1 MAELFND
8 GRNPELLEAGDF
20 RRDQTK
26 DRAVSIGL
34 LQKIAA
40 EARPLIHLVRE
51 IEIAAFFENLPASRS
66 AHLAQHPGRF
76 LALHRFVTNRPHVSV
91 FPHLR
96 RLTFADVQI
105 GTALRDDD
113 GEELIDVGH
122 VSLQDALASAVFVPP
137 GRRLPRR

>member
-8 GRNPELLEAGDF
+8 GRNPELLEAGEF

-40 EARPLIHLVRE
+40 EARPLIHLVSE

-66 AHLAQHPGRF
+66 AHLAQHPRCF
-76 LALHRFVTNRPHVSV
+76 LTLDRLVANRPHVSV
-91 FPHLR
+91 LAHLR
-96 RLTFADVQI
+96 RLPFAHGQLRA
-105 GTALRDDD
+105 ALLAADR
-113 GEELIDVGH
+113 GALIRV
-122 VSLQDALASAVFVPP
+122 A
-137 GRRLPRR
+137 